1 MAASRAETDRYF
13 WNAMAMVGF
22 AILCA
27 ISFTLIYFYGDGDVT
42 QFGFFDLSVLGL
54 GAFRLIHLIT
64 FDKILDF
71 ARAAVMDSN
80 GGRLKAA
87 QRGWRRAV
95 CELIECIWCAGLWS
109 ALIILTMYLLGS
121 WGRVVTL
128 VLAVAGLG
136 SLFNVM
142 SKALA
147 DKH

>member
-1 MAASRAETDRYF
+1 MAASTAETDRYF

-87 QRGWRRAV
+87 RRGWRRAI

-147 DKH
+147 DKQ

>member
-1 MAASRAETDRYF
+1 MAASTAETDRYF

-87 QRGWRRAV
+87 QRGWRRAI
-95 CELIECIWCAGLWS
+95 CELIECIWCAGL
-109 ALIILTMYLLGS
+109 
-121 WGRVVTL
+121 GRH
-128 VLAVAGLG
+128 
-136 SLFNVM
+136 S
-142 SKALA
+142 SS
-147 DKH
+147 

>member
-1 MAASRAETDRYF
+1 MAASRAQTDRYF

-27 ISFTLIYFYGDGDVT
+27 ISFMLIYFFGDADVT

-54 GAFRLIHLIT
+54 GA
-64 FDKILDF
+64 
-71 ARAAVMDSN
+71 AE
-80 GGRLKAA
+80 
-87 QRGWRRAV
+87 RGWRRAV
-95 CELIECIWCAGLWS
+95 CELIECIWCALSDLSISSRLIAGLWS

>member
-27 ISFTLIYFYGDGDVT
+27 ISFTLIYFCGDGDVT

-80 GGRLKAA
+80 DGRLKAA
-87 QRGWRRAV
+87 QRGWRRAI

-121 WGRVVTL
+121 WSRVVTL